1 MLIYSWGTF
10 EGLILG
16 NNIKYKVFENLKIL
30 EIFFQSMLRYINV
43 LIKRIHIVFR
53 DELRRIL
60 ARGVCENLKILKSIT
75 YKYGDSRIQIR
86 IRFLNYL
93 LEMFE
98 NLKIS
103 DWIKFLKV
111 ACVFWNEFRER
122 WTWIGK
128 IYEQSSEYST
138 IWFFESQVFSY
149 LCVCNTQ
156 NFEQVSIEIFV
167 YNRFSCIFCLLEFCP
182 IGVAR
187 IYVWTHSR
195 YNCFCTRVF
204 LFLAYRMKLIN

>member
-1 MLIYSWGTF
+1 M
-10 EGLILG
+10 
-16 NNIKYKVFENLKIL
+16 
-30 EIFFQSMLRYINV
+30 
-43 LIKRIHIVFR
+43 
-53 DELRRIL
+53 
-60 ARGVCENLKILKSIT
+60 T

-86 IRFLNYL
+86 IRLLNYL

-98 NLKIS
+98 NLKIL

-111 ACVFWNEFRER
+111 ACVFWNEFRQT

-156 NFEQVSIEIFV
+156 NFEQVSIEIFA
-167 YNRFSCIFCLLEFCP
+167 YRFSCIFCLLEFCP

-187 IYVWTHSR
+187 IYEHIHATIV
-195 YNCFCTRVF
+195 CTRVF

>member
-1 MLIYSWGTF
+1 
-10 EGLILG
+10 
-16 NNIKYKVFENLKIL
+16 
-30 EIFFQSMLRYINV
+30 MLRYTNV

-60 ARGVCENLKILKSIT
+60 ARGVCENLKILKSIIWHINIEI
-75 YKYGDSRIQIR
+75 REIR

-111 ACVFWNEFRER
+111 ACVFWNEFCQT

-156 NFEQVSIEIFV
+156 NFEQVSIEIFA
-167 YNRFSCIFCLLEFCP
+167 YRFSCIFYLLEFCP